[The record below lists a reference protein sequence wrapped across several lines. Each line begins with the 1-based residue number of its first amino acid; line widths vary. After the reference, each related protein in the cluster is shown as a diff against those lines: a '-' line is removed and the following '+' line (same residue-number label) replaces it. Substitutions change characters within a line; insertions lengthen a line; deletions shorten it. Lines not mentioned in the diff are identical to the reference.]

1 MSTIIRFKRKNTTG
15 SDGITLLPG
24 EPFFNVK
31 DKKFYIGNEE
41 GKPQDIAGIKINNAA
56 ADNTVDFTIGTDRYQ
71 KTINNV
77 AHSVESEK
85 LTSKSVGSTDVPV
98 YFTREGKPAACELPE
113 ADSSKYG
120 LVKLGYVKPATE
132 TSNYQPVEKDTT
144 SGCLYVHIRGT
155 LEGVAT
161 SAEKLKLTTTAVGSA
176 TQPVYFNNGVPVVTD
191 YMLNTTV
198 PKDAVFTDTTYN
210 YATQTTPGLVTIG
223 PFDTEDENSLAL
235 LKSNSAPNTAYVD
248 ITKINNRIKTCEE
261 SLTWRTF

>member
-1 MSTIIRFKRKNTTG
+1 MSTVIRFKRKNTTG

-31 DKKFYIGNEE
+31 DKKFYIGNDE
-41 GKPQDIAGIKINNAA
+41 GKLQDIAGIKINNDAA
-56 ADNTVDFTIGTDRYQ
+56 ADVVDFNVGVDHYQ

-98 YFTREGKPAACELPE
+98 YFTSEGKPAACELPK

-144 SGCLYVHIRGT
+144 SGCLYVHIRGSVD
-155 LEGVAT
+155 GVAT
-161 SAEKLKLTTTAVGSA
+161 SAEKLTTNAGSA
-176 TQPVYFNNGVPVVTD
+176 TQPVYFNNGVPEATT
-191 YMLNTTV
+191 YMLNKTV

-210 YATQTTPGLVTIG
+210 YATQTSPGLVTIG

-235 LKSNSAPNTAYVD
+235 LKSDSAPNTAYVD
-248 ITKINNRIKTCEE
+248 VTKINNRIKTCEE
-261 SLTWRTF
+261 SLTWGTF

>member
-1 MSTIIRFKRKNTTG
+1 MSTVIRFKRKNTTG
-15 SDGITLLPG
+15 SNGITLLPG

-41 GKPQDIAGIKINNAA
+41 GKPQDIAGIKINNDA
-56 ADNTVDFTIGTDRYQ
+56 ADDTVDFTIGTDQYQ

-98 YFTREGKPAACELPE
+98 YFTSEGKPAACELPE

-120 LVKLGYVKPATE
+120 LVKLGYVKPETE
-132 TSNYQPVEKDTT
+132 TRNYQPVVKDTN
-144 SGCLYVHIRGT
+144 GRLYVYIAGDI
-155 LEGVAT
+155 EGVAT

-176 TQPVYFNNGVPVVTD
+176 TQPVYFNNGVPEPTT
-191 YMLNTTV
+191 YMLNKTV
-198 PKDAVFTDTTYN
+198 PEDAVFTDTTYN

-235 LKSNSAPNTAYVD
+235 LKSDSALNTAYVD
-248 ITKINNRIKTCEE
+248 VTKINNRIKRCEE
-261 SLTWRTF
+261 SLTWGTF

>member
-1 MSTIIRFKRKNTTG
+1 MSTVIRFKRKNTTG

-31 DKKFYIGNEE
+31 DKKFYIGNDE
-41 GKPQDIAGIKINNAA
+41 GKLQDIAGIKINNDAA
-56 ADNTVDFTIGTDRYQ
+56 ADVVDFNVGVDHYQ

-98 YFTREGKPAACELPE
+98 YFTSEGKPAACELPK

-144 SGCLYVHIRGT
+144 SGCLYVHIRGSVD
-155 LEGVAT
+155 GVAT
-161 SAEKLKLTTTAVGSA
+161 SAEKLTTTAVGSA
-176 TQPVYFNNGVPVVTD
+176 TQPVYFNNGVPVATT
-191 YMLNTTV
+191 YMLNKTV
-198 PKDAVFTDTTYN
+198 PKDAVFTDTKYN
-210 YATQTTPGLVTIG
+210 YATQTSPGLVTIG
-223 PFDTEDENSLAL
+223 PFETEDENSLAL
-235 LKSNSAPNTAYVD
+235 LKSDSEPNTAYVD
-248 ITKINNRIKTCEE
+248 VTKINNRIKTCEE